1 MNSGKSTQLLQIANN
16 YESMGKTVALFTSA
30 MDDRYG
36 FGKITSRLN
45 LQRDARTF
53 SPELN
58 FLAEDFGQTA
68 CILIDEAQFIT
79 PEQVH
84 QLHELAHTRNI
95 PVICFGLRTDF
106 RGEPFVGSGMLLAL
120 ADEIEEIKTICECG
134 KKPPCTSA
142 SMPTAIASRKARK
155 WKSAATPA
163 TARFAPAASIN
174 SEAAPLRR
182 NPPAPAG
189 FTPADCGPQ
198 KTCPGV

>member
-134 KKPPCTSA
+134 KSHHAHPHRCRRPSRQGRPASGNRRQRPLPRGLRPLLLSTLKQRPPPKPACA
-142 SMPTAIASRKARK
+142 SG
-155 WKSAATPA
+155 
-163 TARFAPAASIN
+163 F
-174 SEAAPLRR
+174 
-182 NPPAPAG
+182 

-198 KTCPGV
+198 KNLP